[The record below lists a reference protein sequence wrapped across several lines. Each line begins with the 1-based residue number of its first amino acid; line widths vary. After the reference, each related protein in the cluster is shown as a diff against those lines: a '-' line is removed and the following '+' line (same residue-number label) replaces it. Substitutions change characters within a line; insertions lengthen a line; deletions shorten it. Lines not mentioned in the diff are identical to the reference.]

1 MLVIPAIDIIDGK
14 IVRLK
19 KGDYKSPVFY
29 DSDLLNLVKNY
40 KSNGFELIHI
50 VDLNASRD
58 GKMSLFK
65 LLEELIKKTEIRI
78 QFGGGIR
85 EISQIENLLNIGVQ
99 RIILGSLTVHNK
111 LLFEEMTRNYALQ
124 SLVVSIDVLN
134 ENVMV
139 KGWTE
144 NSNINIYDHFK
155 YGIDLGIRNF
165 LCTDINKDG
174 MLQGSSISL
183 YENILRKFPDINLI
197 ASGGVASI
205 SDLEQLQSIG
215 IPEVV
220 VGKALYENRIKLEE
234 LKRFASKENN
244 TMS

>member
-19 KGDYKSPVFY
+19 KGDYKNPVFY
-29 DSDLLNLVKNY
+29 DYDLPNLVNNY

-58 GKMSLFK
+58 GKLSLFK
-65 LLEELIKKTEIRI
+65 LLEELINKTGIKI

-85 EISQIENLLNIGVQ
+85 DIFQIESLLNIGVQ
-99 RIILGSLTVHNK
+99 RIILGSLTVNNK
-111 LLFEEMTRNYALQ
+111 LLFEEITRNFTLQ
-124 SLVVSIDVLN
+124 NLVVAIDVLD

-144 NSNINIYDHFK
+144 NSHINIYDHFK
-155 YGIDLGIRNF
+155 YCINLGIRNF

-183 YENILRKFPDINLI
+183 YQNILRKFPDINLI

-205 SDLEQLQSIG
+205 LDLEQLKSIG

-234 LKRFASKENN
+234 LKRFVSKENN